1 MSELTESTIRT
12 TIRRAVSTDAEVI
25 AANNRAM
32 ALETEGK
39 ALDPATSLRGVARAL
54 ADPEKGFYLLAER
67 AGQVVG
73 QLMITFEWSDWR
85 DGTFWWIQSVYV
97 APEARR
103 SGVYRALYEHLLV
116 MARETP
122 CICGIRLY
130 VESENTRAQRT
141 YAALGMQRAR
151 YDLFE
156 VDFVFGSS

>member
-1 MSELTESTIRT
+1 LSELTESTIRT

-85 DGTFWWIQSVYV
+85 DGTF
-97 APEARR
+97 
-103 SGVYRALYEHLLV
+103 YEHLLV